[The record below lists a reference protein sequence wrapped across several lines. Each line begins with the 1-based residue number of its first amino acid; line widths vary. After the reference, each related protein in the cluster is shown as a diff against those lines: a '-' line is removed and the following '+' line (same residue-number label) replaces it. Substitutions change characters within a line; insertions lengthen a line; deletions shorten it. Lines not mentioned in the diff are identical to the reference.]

1 MPLTPLAFRPS
12 FEENPKLAKASQNLG
27 SLLVAVEQK
36 TISPV
41 HEQKINEIIAGANSF
56 SGSDPELLTQL
67 RSAQTGIL
75 KLLEKDLQLVPKNH
89 FHGQWI
95 GIGMAA
101 FGIPF
106 GVAMGAALGNMAFLG
121 VGLPIGL
128 GIGTAIGVSK
138 DKQALAEGRQ
148 LDWVAK

>member
-12 FEENPKLAKASQNLG
+12 FEENPKLAKASHHL
-27 SLLVAVEQK
+27 STLLAAIGQK
-36 TISPV
+36 TIPSD

-56 SGSDPELLTQL
+56 PGPDPELLKQL
-67 RSAQTGIL
+67 RSAQAGIL
-75 KLLEKDLQLVPKNH
+75 KLLEKDLQLVPKAH
-89 FHGQWI
+89 FQGQWI

-121 VGLPIGL
+121 IGLPIGL
-128 GIGTAIGVSK
+128 GIGTAIGASK
-138 DKQALAEGRQ
+138 DKQALTEGRQ
-148 LDWVAK
+148 LDWAAK